1 MVPGVRWLVVAAV
14 AVVLVSAP
22 TLVRAIPPDGSS
34 VGARALADRIRAA
47 QDTGWTGEV
56 RSHGALAVPIS
67 NSAFSGIA
75 RLLGE
80 DTDLRV
86 WWRTSTDWR
95 VDRLRGTG
103 ESDLAVDGGLAVR
116 WSYETRKVSVLPYS
130 AIRLPE
136 DSDIVPVSLAHRM
149 LSGAKDSE
157 LSRLPSRRIAGH
169 SAAGLRLVPS
179 DHRSTIGR
187 VDIWADD
194 TTAIPLRVDVYAAG
208 KPRVPIVSTQ
218 VVSFDSSRPSTKET
232 HLDLAPGLSFSRG
245 VSLDEAAGAN
255 AFAPFV
261 PPARLVGLA
270 RLGDPVDFG
279 AVGVYGRGPTA
290 ILAIPLR
297 GYVARGLRDQMRKS
311 ATSREVGNG
320 VALEVG
326 PISILLSDIAH
337 GHFLITGTVTP
348 ATLQA
353 ASRDLDRS
361 VQRISR

>member
-1 MVPGVRWLVVAAV
+1 MVPGVRWLVVAA
-14 AVVLVSAP
+14 AALVLVSAP
-22 TLVRAIPPDGSS
+22 SLVHAIPPRGSNVS
-34 VGARALADRIRAA
+34 ARVLATRIRAA
-47 QDTGWTGEV
+47 QDTGWSGEV

-86 WWRTSTDWR
+86 WWRSSTDWR
-95 VDRLRGTG
+95 TDRLRGTG

-116 WSYETRKVSVLPYS
+116 WRYETRKVSVVPFS
-130 AIRLPE
+130 KVRLPE
-136 DSDIVPVSLAHRM
+136 DSDVVPVSLAHRM
-149 LSGAKDSE
+149 LAGAKPGE
-157 LSRLPSRRIAGH
+157 LSRLPSRRLAGR

-179 DHRSTIGR
+179 DHRSTIAR

-194 TTAIPLRVDVYAAG
+194 STGVPLRVDVYATG
-208 KPRVPIVSTQ
+208 KPTVPVVSTQ
-218 VVSFDSSRPSTKET
+218 VISFDASRPSTRAT

-261 PPARLVGLA
+261 PPGRLVGLK

-279 AVGVYGRGPTA
+279 AVGAYGRGPTA

-297 GYVARGLRDQMRKS
+297 GFVARGLRAQMLKS
-311 ATSREVGNG
+311 TTSSDLGNG
-320 VALEVG
+320 VALDVG
-326 PISILLSDIAH
+326 PISILLTDIAH
-337 GHFLITGTVTP
+337 GHFLIAGTVTP
-348 ATLQA
+348 ETLVA
-353 ASRDLDRS
+353 ASKDLNRS
-361 VQRISR
+361 VQRITR

>member
-14 AVVLVSAP
+14 ALALVSAP
-22 TLVRAIPPDGSS
+22 TLVRAIPADGSD
-34 VGARALADRIRAA
+34 VGARVLASRIRAA
-47 QDTGWTGEV
+47 QETGWSGEV
-56 RSHGALAVPIS
+56 RSHGSLAVPITD
-67 NSAFSGIA
+67 SAFSSVA
-75 RLLGE
+75 RLLGQ

-86 WWRTSTDWR
+86 WWRSSTDWR

-116 WSYETRKVSVLPYS
+116 WRYETRKVSVLPYS
-130 AIRLPE
+130 KIRLPE
-136 DSDIVPVSLAHRM
+136 DSDVVPVSLAHRM
-149 LSGAKDSE
+149 LAGATAGE
-157 LSRLPSRRIAGH
+157 LSRLPSRRVAGH

-179 DHRSTIGR
+179 DKRSTIGH
-187 VDIWADD
+187 VDVWADD
-194 TTAIPLRVDVYAAG
+194 ATSVPLRVDVYATG
-208 KPRVPIVSTQ
+208 QSRTPVVSTELL
-218 VVSFDSSRPSTKET
+218 SFDASEPSVKDT

-255 AFAPFV
+255 AFAPFL
-261 PPARLVGLA
+261 PPSRLVGLA

-311 ATSREVGNG
+311 ASSRDVDHGI
-320 VALEVG
+320 ALEVG
-326 PISILLSDIAH
+326 PISILLSDIAD
-337 GHFLITGTVTP
+337 GHFLIAGTVTP
-348 ATLQA
+348 ATLEA

-361 VQRISR
+361 VQRITR